1 MKYWIGLCTAT
12 IACAA
17 SLAAAQEY
25 PARAIRVIVP
35 LTPGSGADIAG
46 RIVAKHMS
54 DAFRQPVV
62 VENRPGAGGIIGTQA
77 MLAAEAD
84 GYTLMVQSA
93 SHAANPA
100 IYKSLPYDPLKD
112 IVDVAILGKT
122 PYVMITAKGGAYP
135 TLKSL
140 IDAAKAQPGHIPFA
154 SAGVGSSTHM
164 AAEYVA
170 QTAGVKMLHVPYKG
184 SPEAIQDTLAGRTS
198 FYMAPLDAAIGHLK
212 EGKLTAF
219 GVSSAKRAEIVPDI
233 PTLAEAGLAGFDL
246 SLWFGMWA
254 RTGTPAAIV
263 QKLNAQVNAIVQGKE
278 VREQFGRI
286 GIASAPMKPEEF
298 AKFVREQM
306 GTFRNIA
313 LAANIQPQ

>member
-1 MKYWIGLCTAT
+1 MRYAGRL
-12 IACAA
+12 CAA
-17 SLAAAQEY
+17 AVVFAAGAVFAQDY
-25 PARAIRVIVP
+25 PARPIRIIVP

-54 DAFRQPVV
+54 DAFKQPVV

-77 MLAAEAD
+77 MLSAEPD
-84 GYTLMVQSA
+84 GHMLMVQSA

-112 IVDVAILGKT
+112 IVDVAMIGMT
-122 PYVMITAKGGAYP
+122 PYVMVTAKGGAYP

-154 SAGVGSSTHM
+154 SAGIGTSTHM

-170 QTAGVKMLHVPYKG
+170 QAAGIKMLNVPYKG
-184 SPEAIQDTLAGRTS
+184 SPEAIQDTIAGRTS
-198 FYMAPLDAAIGHLK
+198 FYMAPLDAVIGHLK
-212 EGKLTAF
+212 EGKLAAF
-219 GVSSAKRAEIVPDI
+219 GVSSAKRAAIVPDI
-233 PTLAEAGLAGFDL
+233 PTLAEAGLPGYDL

-254 RTGTPAAIV
+254 RAGTPAAVV
-263 QKLNAQVNAIVQGKE
+263 QKLNTQVNSIVQGKD
-278 VREQFGRI
+278 VSEQFGRI
-286 GIASAPMKPEEF
+286 GIAAAPMGTADF

-306 GTFRNIA
+306 GTFRRIA
-313 LAANIQPQ
+313 REANIPQQ

>member
-140 IDAAKAQPGHIPFA
+140 IEAAKAQPGHIPFA

-219 GVSSAKRAEIVPDI
+219 GVSSSKRAEIVPDI